1 MTNTEGPAGLT
12 SSAAGGTPKVKVVTS
27 GVTLRRRVLDL
38 SENRELLASLI
49 RTEIKVKYKNSILG
63 ILWTMVAPAI
73 ILAIY
78 WVVFGLLLKNGIPDF
93 VIYLASGLLVWTFF
107 ANSIV
112 MATAVIVARAG
123 IVKKVSFPR
132 EILSIATV
140 GSQSVYLLLQWV
152 VLALFMVVLGHSP
165 DWVALPLVPVAFF
178 TVLLYAVAFGVLLSA
193 VNVYFRDTQHLIE
206 IFIQAWFWLTP
217 IVYSFW
223 HNVHGHGAAVLSWIY
238 LANPM
243 TPVVLAF
250 QRALYGRPII
260 TNTETKV
267 PEQILPPWHLTSF
280 YGLLGL
286 SIIGGFVLL
295 GIAIR
300 VFSRLE
306 GNFAEEL

>member
-1 MTNTEGPAGLT
+1 MTNAGAASAPST
-12 SSAAGGTPKVKVVTS
+12 TKSSKVTVVQS
-27 GVTLRRRVLDL
+27 GITLRRRLRDL
-38 SENRELLASLI
+38 SDHRELLASLV

-73 ILAIY
+73 TLSIY

-107 ANSIV
+107 ANSTM
-112 MATAVIVARAG
+112 MATAVIVARSG

-140 GSQSVYLLLQWV
+140 GSQSTYLLLQWV
-152 VLALFMVVLGHSP
+152 VLAIFMALLGHAPAWS
-165 DWVALPLVPVAFF
+165 ALPLVPVAFA
-178 TVLLYAVAFGVLLSA
+178 TVLLFAVALAVLLSA
-193 VNVYFRDTQHLIE
+193 VNVYFRDTQHLVE
-206 IFIQAWFWLTP
+206 IAIQAWFWLTP
-217 IVYSFW
+217 IVYAYW
-223 HNVHGHGAAVLSWIY
+223 HSVHGHGAKVLAWLY

-243 TPVVLAF
+243 TPVVLGF
-250 QRALYGRPII
+250 QRALYGRVSI
-260 TNTETKV
+260 TNTVTGAR
-267 PEQILPPWHLTSF
+267 EQILPPWHLASY

-286 SIIGGFVLL
+286 DVVVGLAVLAF
-295 GIAIR
+295 AIR